1 MAREARPLS
10 QADKEEAFRIA
21 TKALTCWY
29 ADDIAAGMT
38 DEDLEAALVRVLGIW
53 GGSCGPG
60 RLDVVFQG
68 AGLKIWAGWHIVN
81 HVTEAP
87 LFKGNATIAMA
98 RHVYGIANPNDRQ
111 MSLF

>member
-1 MAREARPLS
+1 MPRKARPLS
-10 QADKEEAFRIA
+10 QEDKEEAFRIA
-21 TKALTCWY
+21 TKALTRWY
-29 ADDIAAGMT
+29 ADEIAAGMS
-38 DEDLEAALVRVLGIW
+38 DQDLEAALNRVLGIW

-68 AGLKIWAGWHIVN
+68 SGLKIWAGWHIVN

-87 LFKGNATIAMA
+87 LFKGKATIAMA
-98 RHVYGIANPNDRQ
+98 RHVYGIKNPDDRQ